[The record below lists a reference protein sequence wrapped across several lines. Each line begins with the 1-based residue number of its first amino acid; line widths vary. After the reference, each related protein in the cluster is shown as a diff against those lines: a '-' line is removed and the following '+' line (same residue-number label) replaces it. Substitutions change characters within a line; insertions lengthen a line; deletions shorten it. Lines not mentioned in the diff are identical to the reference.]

1 MLDVDKIEVFYGDLQ
16 ALWDVSFRV
25 DKGEIVV
32 ILGANGAGKTT
43 VFKAVTGLLHPKSGS
58 IRFCKEPIQNFQP
71 FEIVKRGLAHVPEGR
86 RLFSSMNVL
95 ENLELG
101 AYLSEARK
109 KSDETLEWIF
119 NLFPILKE
127 RQNQLAGSLSG
138 GEQQMLAIA
147 RGLMS
152 RPTLLLLDEPSL
164 GLAPKLVLKIFNMIK
179 RINEED
185 VTILLVEQNIRHALT
200 IADRGYVLETGKIVL
215 EGDRNTLMKSEHV
228 KKAYLG
234 M

>member
-1 MLDVDKIEVFYGDLQ
+1 
-16 ALWDVSFRV
+16 
-25 DKGEIVV
+25 
-32 ILGANGAGKTT
+32 
-43 VFKAVTGLLHPKSGS
+43 
-58 IRFCKEPIQNFQP
+58 
-71 FEIVKRGLAHVPEGR
+71 
-86 RLFSSMNVL
+86 MNVL

>member
-1 MLDVDKIEVFYGDLQ
+1 MLDVDRIDVFYGDLQ

-32 ILGANGAGKTT
+32 ILGSNGAGKTT
-43 VFKAVTGLLHPKSGS
+43 TFKAVTGLLHPKSGS
-58 IRFCKEPIQNFQP
+58 IIFLGKQIQNFPP
-71 FEIVKRGLAHVPEGR
+71 FEIVKLGLAHVPEGR
-86 RLFSSMNVL
+86 RLFSSMSVL

-101 AYLSEARK
+101 AYLPEARK
-109 KSDETLEWIF
+109 KSADTLEWVLGI
-119 NLFPILKE
+119 FPILKE
-127 RQNQLAGSLSG
+127 RRNQLAGSLSG

-152 RPTLLLLDEPSL
+152 RPKMLLLDEPSL
-164 GLAPKLVLKIFNMIK
+164 GLAPKFVLKIFDIIRK
-179 RINEED
+179 VNED
-185 VTILLVEQNIRHALT
+185 GVTILLVEQNIRHALT
-200 IADRGYVLETGKIVL
+200 IADRGYVLETGRIVL
-215 EGDRNTLMKSEHV
+215 EGDRNKLLKSEYV